1 MWISNI
7 YSCAFDFDFV
17 KVFWLLP
24 PFALRTQVGFLMMRI
39 LFLCFRLWIDLAD
52 VDFVLIWQIK
62 AILTFGLCSTFVLCY
77 ECHCVPV
84 TLWWK
89 IAGPVANWVILI
101 SHSHLVWISAI
112 LNLIF
117 CVFLILNSIRLR
129 SLCFWEI
136 ANFLIFKTLILFA
149 VGFFDD
155 IDSFCTRLRLL
166 TVGFDIDLILT
177 FVEVNYAFL
186 LVLLCFSSW

>member
-1 MWISNI
+1 MLI
-7 YSCAFDFDFV
+7 
-17 KVFWLLP
+17 
-24 PFALRTQVGFLMMRI
+24 FA
-39 LFLCFRLWIDLAD
+39 
-52 VDFVLIWQIK
+52 LIWQIK

-136 ANFLIFKTLILFA
+136 VNFLIFKTLILLA
-149 VGFFDD
+149 VGFFDND
-155 IDSFCTRLRLL
+155 DWFILYSTAAINCWLRHWLDSYFCWSHLCISARFALFFQLIIDSSF
-166 TVGFDIDLILT
+166 LISC
-177 FVEVNYAFL
+177 YH
-186 LVLLCFSSW
+186 LCRFW